1 MIDGVELFSSDFI
14 PFVAHE
20 PLVKITLPPT
30 AIISDKIFNRKNQNE
45 LFGSNVKSLYQTFLA
60 WVLP

>member
-30 AIISDKIFNRKNQNE
+30 AIISDKILE
-45 LFGSNVKSLYQTFLA
+45 ILETFPL
-60 WVLP
+60 L